1 MSWYT
6 KSGEHND
13 IVVSTRVRLARNI
26 NGIPFPEKMTPE
38 QFENLNKIVSDALIG
53 SNTPFSKSLK
63 CIKMSD
69 IPHNER
75 YAMAERHII
84 SAQFVSNCENKAII
98 LSDDESISI
107 MLGEEDHIRIQV
119 ILPGLDPK
127 SAYDTAEQIDS
138 LLCGTLDIAFDQN
151 LGFLTACP
159 TNLGTG
165 LRASAMLHLPLLE
178 ANGEIPQISD
188 SVSKIGFTIR
198 GMYGEGSSAA
208 ASMYQISN
216 QITLGISEK
225 NAIDNLKL
233 ITTQLINKE
242 KRLREDLSKIKVE
255 DVCMRAYGI
264 LSNARIIDTKE
275 MMRLLSELKL
285 GESMGIVDLKSA
297 NPIKMLIEGQPY
309 MLMSRYGEMTPDER
323 DIYRAN
329 MLRDSLK

>member
-26 NGIPFPEKMTPE
+26 NGIPFPEKMAPE

-84 SAQFVSNCENKAII
+84 SAQFVSNCEKKAII
-98 LSDDESISI
+98 LSEDESISI

-242 KRLREDLSKIKVE
+242 KRLRENLSKIKVE

-285 GESMGIVDLKSA
+285 GVSMGIVDLKSA